1 MALTPED
8 GTGLA
13 SADSYASVT
22 QADEYHAARGNAAWA
37 ALAEPAKE
45 SALRRSTDYMVQE
58 YRARWA
64 GVRATG
70 VQALD
75 WPRSG
80 VIVDGFEV
88 VGVPVEVVRA
98 CCELAL
104 KASTAALSADT
115 GRTVTREKVDV
126 IEVEYSEFGPTGTQ
140 YTAVNAM
147 LRPFFGVGGL
157 NRSLVR
163 S

>member
-8 GTGLA
+8 GTGLS

-37 ALAEPAKE
+37 ALAESDKE

-104 KASTAALSADT
+104 KASTAALSADA
-115 GRTVTREKVDV
+115 GRTVIREKVDV